1 VRTFVKICGLRDV
14 ESVAAAV
21 AAGADAVGFV
31 FAESVRRLGPGQA
44 RSIASALPAGV
55 QRVAVM
61 RHPSNAEWL
70 EVLNTFAPDI
80 LQTDVEDFESLEVP
94 SDIVRWPVIREG
106 SNAAKG
112 ALPDVFIYEGRH
124 SGVGET
130 VDWSRAARLANRGH
144 MILAGGLAPDN
155 VATAI
160 AAAKPWGVDVSSG
173 VESQPGHKDIE
184 LIRAFIGAVRAV
196 EKD

>member
-1 VRTFVKICGLRDV
+1 VSTFVKICGVRDA

-21 AAGADAVGFV
+21 AAGADAIGFV
-31 FAESVRRLGPGQA
+31 FAESLRRLSPAQA
-44 RSIASALPAGV
+44 VSISQAVPAGV

-70 EVLNTFAPDI
+70 EVLNTFKPDV
-80 LQTDVEDFESLEVP
+80 LQTDDEDFASLEVP
-94 SDIVRWPVIREG
+94 SHIVRWPVIREG

-112 ALPDVFIYEGRH
+112 ALPDVFVYEGRH

-130 VDWSRAARLANRGH
+130 VDWSRAATLANKGR
-144 MILAGGLAPDN
+144 MILAGGLAPNN
-155 VATAI
+155 VAMAI

-184 LIRAFIGAVRAV
+184 LIRAFIGAVRAA